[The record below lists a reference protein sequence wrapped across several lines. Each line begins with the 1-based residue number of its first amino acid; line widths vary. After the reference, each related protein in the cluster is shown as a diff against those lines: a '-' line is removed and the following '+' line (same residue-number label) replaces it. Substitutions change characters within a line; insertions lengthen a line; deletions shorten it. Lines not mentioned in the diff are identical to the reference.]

1 MGFFRQEYWSEL
13 PCPPPGDLYNPGIQP
28 MSPVSHAVAG
38 RIFTTESLG
47 KPLVLDV
54 GIAYD
59 TKQE

>member
-1 MGFFRQEYWSEL
+1 
-13 PCPPPGDLYNPGIQP
+13 

-38 RIFTTESLG
+38 RIFTTEPLG

-59 TKQE
+59 TKQESKLQSRLGQ